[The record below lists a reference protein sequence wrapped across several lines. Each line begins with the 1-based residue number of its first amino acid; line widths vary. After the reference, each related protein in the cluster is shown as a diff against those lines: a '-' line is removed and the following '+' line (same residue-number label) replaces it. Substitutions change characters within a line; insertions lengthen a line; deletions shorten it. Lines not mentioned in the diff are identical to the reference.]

1 MSPLKTLLSSVFLFF
16 LISGQGTDQQVDQL
30 GLFSFRSTNH
40 AVTDDFFADANLMS
54 DTLYKTVINNPS
66 ATQIQKINTY
76 RQFLNEL
83 SSFKR
88 ANADDLVKMTKI
100 PGRKRRTLRKIQLN
114 ANSLKSE
121 TSGQWTLLA
130 KFFHE
135 N

>member
-1 MSPLKTLLSSVFLFF
+1 MS
-16 LISGQGTDQQVDQL
+16 
-30 GLFSFRSTNH
+30 LFSFRSTNH
-40 AVTDDFFADANLMS
+40 VVTDDFFADANLMS
-54 DTLYKTVINNPS
+54 DTLYETVINNPS

-88 ANADDLVKMTKI
+88 ANADDLVKMTKM

-121 TSGQWTLLA
+121 TSGQWTLLT
-130 KFFHE
+130 KFFHQ